1 LKKANTAYTPD
12 DPSGQCLLSGRRKQL
27 PEGCKV
33 RKIGLIGGM
42 SYEGSAVYY
51 RELNRGINQRL
62 GGLHSAQVLLHSVD
76 FQTIV
81 DKQKAGEWAQAG
93 SQLAEVAR
101 SLENAG
107 ADCVMICAVTMH
119 LVADAVMA
127 ATSLP
132 FIHIVDVVADRLK
145 LAGHKRPLLIATRY
159 TMENGFY
166 PARMQ
171 KHGIEVLVPDSSGR
185 GQIHDIIFN
194 ELSLGIVRD
203 ESRAVLLSLIEQAK
217 AEGADAVIFGCT
229 EICLILESDKLALP
243 GFDSTAIHIEA
254 GIEFALGS

>member
-1 LKKANTAYTPD
+1 M
-12 DPSGQCLLSGRRKQL
+12 
-27 PEGCKV
+27 

-81 DKQKAGEWAQAG
+81 DKQKAGEWDKAG
-93 SQLAEVAR
+93 LQLAEVAR
-101 SLENAG
+101 SLESAG
-107 ADCVMICAVTMH
+107 ADCLMICAVTMH

-127 ATSLP
+127 ATPLP
-132 FIHIVDVVADRLK
+132 FIHIVDVVADHLK
-145 LAGHKRPLLIATRY
+145 IAGHKKPLLIATRY

-171 KHGIEVLVPDSSGR
+171 EHGIEVLVPDSAGR
-185 GQIHDIIFN
+185 SQIHDIIFN
-194 ELSLGIVRD
+194 ELSLGIVRK
-203 ESRAVLLSLIEQAK
+203 ESRAVLLSLIEQGK
-217 AEGADAVIFGCT
+217 AEGADSVIFGCT
-229 EICLILESDKLALP
+229 EICLILETDKLALP

-254 GIEFALGS
+254 GIEFALGD

>member
-1 LKKANTAYTPD
+1 M
-12 DPSGQCLLSGRRKQL
+12 
-27 PEGCKV
+27 

-51 RELNRGINQRL
+51 RALNQGINRRL

-81 DKQKAGEWAQAG
+81 DKQKAGEWDQAG
-93 SQLAEVAR
+93 LQLADVAR
-101 SLENAG
+101 TLADAG

-119 LVADAVMA
+119 LVADAVAA
-127 ATSLP
+127 ATTLP

-145 LAGHKRPLLIATRY
+145 KAGHQKPLLIATRY

-166 PARMQ
+166 PDRMT
-171 KHGIEVLVPDSSGR
+171 KHGIDVIVPDSEGR
-185 GQIHDIIFN
+185 GLVHDIIFN

-203 ESRAVLLSLIEQAK
+203 ESRAVLLTLIEKAK
-217 AEGADAVIFGCT
+217 SEGADSVIFGCT
-229 EICLILESDKLALP
+229 EICLILETDNVPLP
-243 GFDSTAIHIEA
+243 GFDSTAIHVEA
-254 GIEFALGS
+254 GIDFALGS